1 MNTIITKELKDVRY
15 ALGSAETAKSRY
27 NQIKGTFPEGNEYRI
42 FAEPIIQGN
51 RFTWTTEYQGMILNY
66 TQLTPQE
73 QSNAKDLLTA
83 QIKKLLGAAKSYQD
97 NSLTEFLMKCIE
109 IPDMKDIFIVRHN
122 NEDKVVL
129 TQWGFMSDAPGAE
142 KGLLEKIINA
152 KRVPM
157 IFSVIYQDETIAAGI
172 EIHFEYE
179 GKKEIHKSDENG
191 RITIDKVKVESYVK
205 AYELEKDQQTN
216 LHTFTCYEY
225 GTYQIKVLKR
235 FDMKFKVID
244 SNQQIRSGE
253 RFYFVYNGEEETIT
267 SDGSGIM
274 ILPAIKLETEVKV
287 YQLIENKEENTNRFI
302 CQKDKDEYLIIIQV
316 PLIEVPVVPVD
327 IPKNYKMRFKVVDD
341 KDQIIPNAE
350 ITVKYSGKT
359 AKVFTDEFGY
369 AEIEGVEP
377 GTQVNVIAKGEKKKK

>member
-1 MNTIITKELKDVRY
+1 MNSIITKELKDVRY

-51 RFTWTTEYQGMILNY
+51 RFTWTTEYQGTILNY

-83 QIKKLLGAAKSYQD
+83 QIKKLLGAAKSYED
-97 NSLTEFLMKCIE
+97 NSLSEFLMKCIE

-122 NEDKVVL
+122 AEDKVVL
-129 TQWGFMSDAPGAE
+129 TQWGFMSDTPGAE

-157 IFSVIYQDETIAAGI
+157 IFNVIYQDETIAAGI
-172 EIHFEYE
+172 EIHFEFE
-179 GKKEIHKSDENG
+179 GKKEIHKSDQNG
-191 RITIDKVKVESYVK
+191 RITIDKVKVDSFLK
-205 AYELEKDQQTN
+205 AYELEKDQPTN
-216 LHTFTCYEY
+216 LNTFTCYEY
-225 GTYQIKVLKR
+225 GTYQIKVLQR

-244 SNQQIRSGE
+244 SNQKILSGE
-253 RFYFVYNGEEETIT
+253 RFYFSFNQDEETIT

-274 ILPAIKLETEVKV
+274 LLPKMKLETEVKV
-287 YQLIENKEENTNRFI
+287 YQLKENKEENTNRFI

-316 PLIEVPVVPVD
+316 PVIEVPV
-327 IPKNYKMRFKVVDD
+327 IEQKNYKMRFKVVDD
-341 KDQIIPNAE
+341 KDNIIPSAE
-350 ITVKYSGKT
+350 ITVKYNGKT
-359 AKVFTDEFGY
+359 EKVFTDEFGY

-377 GTQVNVIAKGEKKKK
+377 GTQVNVIAKGDKKKK

>member
-1 MNTIITKELKDVRY
+1 MNHIITKELKDVRY
-15 ALGSAETAKSRY
+15 ALGSSETAKSRY

-66 TQLTPQE
+66 SQLTPQE

-83 QIKKLLGAAKSYQD
+83 QIKKLLNAAKSFED

-129 TQWGFMSDAPGAE
+129 TQWGFMSDIPGAE

-157 IFSVIYQDETIAAGI
+157 IFSVIYQDETLAPGV

-205 AYELEKDQQTN
+205 AYEMEKDQQTN
-216 LHTFTCYEY
+216 HHTFTCYEY
-225 GTYQIKVLKR
+225 GTYQIIVAQR
-235 FDMKFKVID
+235 VDMKFKVID

-253 RFYFVYNGEEETIT
+253 RFYFNFNDEEETIT
-267 SDGSGIM
+267 SDENGIM
-274 ILPAIKLETEVKV
+274 RLPGIKLETEVKAF
-287 YQLIENKEENTNRFI
+287 QLVENNEENVNRFI
-302 CQKDKDEYLIIIQV
+302 CDKNKDEYLIVIQV
-316 PLIEVPVVPVD
+316 PVVEQPIIPVEEEKV
-327 IPKNYKMRFKVVDD
+327 YKMRFKVVDD
-341 KDQIIPNAE
+341 NDEIIPNAE
-350 ITVKYSGKT
+350 ITIKHSGRT
-359 AKVFTDEFGY
+359 EKVFTDEFGY

-377 GTQVNVIAKGEKKKK
+377 GTKVNVIAKGNKKK